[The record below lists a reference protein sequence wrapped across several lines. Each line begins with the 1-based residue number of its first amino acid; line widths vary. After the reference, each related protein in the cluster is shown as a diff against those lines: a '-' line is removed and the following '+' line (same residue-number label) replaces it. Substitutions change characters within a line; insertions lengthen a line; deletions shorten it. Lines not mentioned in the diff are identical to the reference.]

1 MQIQFSTQAEKQYE
15 SLIPGIIKQ
24 ANKQFD
30 FLLKDSRHKSLN
42 IKKYNKKLEIWQG
55 RINKSWRF
63 YFHIINDVYYVFEL
77 RNHPK

>member
-1 MQIQFSTQAEKQYE
+1 MQIRFSDKAIGEYE
-15 SLIPGIIKQ
+15 SLESRISKQ
-24 ANKQFD
+24 ADKQFD
-30 FLLKDSRHKSLN
+30 FLVSDYRHKSLN

-63 YFHIINDVYYVFEL
+63 YFHIINDVYYIFEI